1 MHVLQRE
8 TEDSFM
14 TNTKKNLTGLTHDE
28 VAKRQQQ
35 YGKNEL
41 TPQKKNCQTLQN
53 MI

>member
-1 MHVLQRE
+1 
-8 TEDSFM
+8 M